1 MPAYFGLDIGS
12 SSIKILELKGDKKV
26 ESVGMAVNPVGRSDV
41 DLPGEQRAK
50 ISEVIKGL
58 LKESGIKTRSVVL
71 SIPEALVFSRILK
84 LPIMSTPELA
94 SAIKWELDQVVPF
107 PPNEIEVSWV
117 VIDKPK
123 KKVGNEKMKVFVVAV
138 PKKVMESYVKFLTL
152 TGLEPERIE
161 NEVLSLVRGLS
172 SFTNDNKVSLI
183 LDVGASTTKMVLVEG
198 SEIHMSHIVPLA
210 GMAMTRMIS
219 ETFKIPI
226 NQAEEYKRTYGVDKQ
241 QVEGK
246 IYNTL
251 NGLIDSLVVEIKK
264 VVANFSNM
272 EKDKRIEKIVLVG
285 GGAFL
290 KGFTSVLVEKTGLD
304 VVIGEPFGPVEVPE
318 KIKASGVLY
327 ATTLGLA
334 ISE

>member
-226 NQAEEYKRTYGVDKQ
+226 NQAEEYKSTYGVDKQ

>member
-183 LDVGASTTKMVLVEG
+183 LDVAASTTKMVLVEG

>member
-304 VVIGEPFGPVEVPE
+304 VVIGEPFGPVEVTE

>member
-1 MPAYFGLDIGS
+1 
-12 SSIKILELKGDKKV
+12 
-26 ESVGMAVNPVGRSDV
+26 MAVNPVGRSDV